1 MPEFIYSVLS
11 FVAVI
16 GILITV
22 HEFGHFWVARKLGV
36 KVLRFSI
43 GFGRPLWSGR
53 RKNDDTEYV
62 LALIPLGGY
71 VKMLDENEG
80 PVAKEE
86 LSRAFNRKP
95 LAVRA
100 AVVVAGPLAN
110 FLFAIVACW
119 IMYVSGIEG
128 LRAVVGDVDTES
140 VGMTAGFRSGQHI
153 LRVGE
158 RETQTWDA
166 VIQRLIGSAMGQQ
179 RVDITVQE
187 TDGRKQLLE
196 LPLDGIS
203 LDALASGG
211 FFDELGI
218 TPQRPSLPAV
228 IGRIE
233 ARSPAAKA
241 GLLPQDRIVLAA
253 SETINSWGSWVA
265 VIRARPDQDF
275 AITIERQ
282 GLTRTLTL
290 RPKAIKHGDSV
301 IGRIGAAAEVPEDW
315 RAQHYVSQRYGMV
328 EAIPRSLEKTWDF
341 TTLTL
346 GIFWKMLTL
355 EISSE
360 NLSGPI
366 SIAQYAGHSAQAGLS
381 RFLEFLAI
389 VSVSLGVLNLL
400 PIPILDGGHLMY
412 YFIELCSGRPPT
424 EAVQL
429 LAQRFGIAVII
440 GLMSLALYNDLA
452 RLLG

>member
-1 MPEFIYSVLS
+1 MEFLYSVLS
-11 FVAVI
+11 FVVVV

-53 RKNDDTEYV
+53 RANDDTEYV

-71 VKMLDENEG
+71 VKMLDENEA
-80 PVAKEE
+80 PVAREE

-100 AVVVAGPLAN
+100 AVVIAGPLAN
-110 FLFAIVACW
+110 FLFAIFACW
-119 IMYVSGIEG
+119 AMYVSGIEG
-128 LRAVVGDVDTES
+128 LRATVGTVETGS
-140 VGMTAGFRSGQHI
+140 VAMTAGLHDGQQI

-158 RETQTWDA
+158 REARTWDA
-166 VIQRLIGSAMGQQ
+166 VIQRLIGSALGQQ
-179 RVDITVQE
+179 KVEITVRE
-187 TDGRKQLLE
+187 TDDRQRTLE
-196 LPLDGIS
+196 LPLDDIS
-203 LDALASGG
+203 LDALARGG

-233 ARSPAAKA
+233 AGGAAEKA
-241 GLLPQDRIVLAA
+241 GLEPGDRIVLAA
-253 SETINSWGSWVA
+253 GKSIGNWGAWVEA
-265 VIRARPDQDF
+265 IRARPDQTF
-275 AITIERQ
+275 PVTIERE
-282 GLTRTLTL
+282 GITHTLEL
-290 RPKAIKHGDSV
+290 RPKAIKRGGNV
-301 IGRIGAAAEVPEDW
+301 IGRIGAAARVPEDW
-315 RAQHYVSQRYGMV
+315 RARHYVSQRYGLL

-346 GIFWKMLTL
+346 GMFWKMLTL
-355 EISSE
+355 EVSSE

-412 YFIELCSGRPPT
+412 YFIELCTGHPPA